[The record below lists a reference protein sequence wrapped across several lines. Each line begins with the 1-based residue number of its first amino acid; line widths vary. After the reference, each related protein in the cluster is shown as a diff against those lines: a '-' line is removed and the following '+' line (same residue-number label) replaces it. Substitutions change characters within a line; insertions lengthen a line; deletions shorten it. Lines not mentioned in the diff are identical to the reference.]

1 MIRVMLVDDHQL
13 VRQAVARAVDG
24 EPDLRVV
31 AEAGTL
37 REAGALVG
45 LERPDVIVV
54 DVSLPD
60 GNGVELVRTA
70 RELLPSSGIVVL
82 TMHSDDETLLH
93 ALEAGASALVL
104 KSATLDNVVDAV
116 RRSAAAPDVFAAA
129 GLAAALRRRN
139 EVQPTRL
146 TPRESEVLVL
156 LRDGL
161 SVAQVA
167 RRLFMSESTV
177 KTHIARIYDKLGA
190 NNRAQA
196 LMSAIRQGLVAAE

>member
-1 MIRVMLVDDHQL
+1 MVDDHQL

-104 KSATLDNVVDAV
+104 KSATLDSVVDAV

-129 GLAAALRRRN
+129 GLAAALRRRS

-167 RRLFMSESTV
+167 RKLFMSESTV

-196 LMSAIRQGLVAAE
+196 LMSAIRQGLVAAD